1 MSIKVMQSSLLR
13 KSIGDQEFV
22 EVPEGTPLE
31 CLRKLA
37 DRFPEMGFWLYDKNG
52 QVRPQLWL
60 FVNGQRI
67 YEKELTERL
76 NDGDELH
83 LLLALSGG

>member
-1 MSIKVMQSSLLR
+1 VSVRVMNSSLLR
-13 KSIGDQEFV
+13 KSIGEQKFV
-22 EVPEGTPLE
+22 EVPAGSPLE
-31 CLRKLA
+31 CLQKLA
-37 DRFPEMGFWLYDKNG
+37 DQFPEMRFWIYDKNG
-52 QVRPQLWL
+52 EVRPQLWL

-67 YEKELTERL
+67 YAKELNQRL